1 MSLFPHGK
9 MKSAE
14 TFFECT
20 ILLCIDLNGMNK
32 FLMLEIKLFPFYV
45 ESLNVEYISGIKTSC
60 SQNNITGQIPVEP
73 GRLAFKSRFCH
84 SLVFTCARVYNLSKS
99 LLTSFMKWVYLIGL
113 YCRIF
118 GENVVYIPLNTF
130 NSLMDIISLP

>member
-1 MSLFPHGK
+1 
-9 MKSAE
+9 
-14 TFFECT
+14 
-20 ILLCIDLNGMNK
+20 
-32 FLMLEIKLFPFYV
+32 MLEIKLFLFYM

-60 SQNNITGQIPVEP
+60 SQNNITGQIPVVGASRARQIGIQIQVLP
-73 GRLAFKSRFCH
+73 FISFHLCKS
-84 SLVFTCARVYNLSKS
+84 LYNLSKS

-118 GENVVYIPLNTF
+118 GGNVVYIPLNTF